1 MRSYRKPL
9 EKLAEASAA
18 IENTANPERSG
29 FPYKNRTD
37 YLAEAI
43 SALSEAHIALSEISE
58 SDSNT
63 IETSEAAEK
72 IAVAQTAIKTAESIS
87 LENSEFLNLLETAYH
102 TAGEA
107 SEKLLAVSRAH
118 HLAADKKRRTATRKT
133 VSAFPI

>member
-37 YLAEAI
+37 HLAEAI

-63 IETSEAAEK
+63 IEASEAAEK
-72 IAVAQTAIKTAESIS
+72 IAAAKTAVEEAADFTS
-87 LENSEFLNLLETAYH
+87 ENSNFLGRLEIAYH
-102 TAGEA
+102 ATGEA
-107 SEKLLAVSRAH
+107 AEKLLAVSRAR